1 MGLWKCGTT
10 APYSVFFICEELGV
24 ERFPGHILVLKA
36 GSWGKSIRTHTDL
49 QLGPNL
55 PKTCTFMDFELGPES
70 TRTYTP
76 FRAGS

>member
-10 APYSVFFICEELGV
+10 APYTVFFICEELGA
-24 ERFPGHILVLKA
+24 ERFPGHILVLK
-36 GSWGKSIRTHTDL
+36 SWIYTDL

-55 PKTCTFMDFELGPES
+55 PKTYTFMDYELGPES
-70 TRTYTP
+70 ARTYTP